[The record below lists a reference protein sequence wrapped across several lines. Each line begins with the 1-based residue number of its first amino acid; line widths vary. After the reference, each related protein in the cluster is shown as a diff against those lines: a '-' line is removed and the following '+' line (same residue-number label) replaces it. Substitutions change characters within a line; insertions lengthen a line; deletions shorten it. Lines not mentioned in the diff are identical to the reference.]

1 MACMSRT
8 EPLSMNAGTGL
19 WQIPYDPPLLRTL
32 RNRLEDDSIKNKE
45 KSCEEWLPIPHR
57 IILLKEINEKV
68 TQRSLLSIILS
79 AYIYEQQ
86 SQSGR
91 KIKKIISHTLPH

>member
-1 MACMSRT
+1 M
-8 EPLSMNAGTGL
+8 PGTDIR
-19 WQIPYDPPLLRTL
+19 QIPYDPPLLRTL
-32 RNRLEDDSIKNKE
+32 RNHMEDDCIKNKE

-79 AYIYEQQ
+79 AYIYEQHSISGSK
-86 SQSGR
+86 SQ
-91 KIKKIISHTLPH
+91 KVITHPLLH

>member
-1 MACMSRT
+1 MSG
-8 EPLSMNAGTGL
+8 AGL
-19 WQIPYDPPLLRTL
+19 LHKPYDPPLLRTL
-32 RNRLEDDSIKNKE
+32 RHRLEDDCISNKE
-45 KSCEEWLPIPHR
+45 KSCEEWHPIPYR

-91 KIKKIISHTLPH
+91 KIKK

>member
-1 MACMSRT
+1 MS
-8 EPLSMNAGTGL
+8 GTGL
-19 WQIPYDPPLLRTL
+19 RQIPNDPPLLRTL
-32 RNRLEDDSIKNKE
+32 RYHLEDDCIKNKE

-79 AYIYEQQ
+79 AYIYEQHSLSGSK
-86 SQSGR
+86 SQ
-91 KIKKIISHTLPH
+91 KVITIPLLH